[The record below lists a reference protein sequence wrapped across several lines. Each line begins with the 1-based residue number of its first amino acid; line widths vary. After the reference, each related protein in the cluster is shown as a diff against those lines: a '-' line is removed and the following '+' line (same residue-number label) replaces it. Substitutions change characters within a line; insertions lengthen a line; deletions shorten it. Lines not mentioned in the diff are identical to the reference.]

1 MKVYLVGHKGWIGQ
15 KYVDLFKKLNI
26 ECVYSEWRAESEEMK
41 VDIVRSKAT
50 HVLCCMGRTHGT
62 RDGTKFT
69 TIDYLEHP
77 EKLHENINDNLFSPL
92 SLALLCQ
99 QRNIHFTYIGTGCI
113 FTYDDKHSVEDGVPF
128 FEENA
133 PNFFGSNYSIVK
145 GFTDM
150 LMKQTKTLNLRIRM
164 PITDEIHPR
173 NFITK
178 ITNYEKICSIK
189 NSMSVLDDLLPISID
204 MMKENMEGT
213 YNFTNPGAI
222 SHNEILE
229 MYRDIVDP
237 TFKWKNFTE
246 EEQNEILLGQRSNN
260 TLSVNKLN
268 SVVDVPHI
276 KKSVFNTMH
285 RMKERTTAH
294 DVGVRFV

>member
-1 MKVYLVGHKGWIGQ
+1 
-15 KYVDLFKKLNI
+15 
-26 ECVYSEWRAESEEMK
+26 
-41 VDIVRSKAT
+41 
-50 HVLCCMGRTHGT
+50 MG
-62 RDGTKFT
+62 
-69 TIDYLEHP
+69 
-77 EKLHENINDNLFSPL
+77 
-92 SLALLCQ
+92 
-99 QRNIHFTYIGTGCI
+99 
-113 FTYDDKHSVEDGVPF
+113 
-128 FEENA
+128 
-133 PNFFGSNYSIVK
+133 GSNYSIVK

-189 NSMSVLDDLLPISID
+189 NSMSVMDDLLPISID

-268 SVVDVPHI
+268 SVVDVPRI

>member
-62 RDGTKFT
+62 RDGKKFT

-268 SVVDVPHI
+268 SVIDVPHI